1 MTEAEDISVG
11 NRLATAR
18 KKKRLRYKK
27 ISSEL
32 NIEESYLIALEEEN
46 YDRIPGGEAYVKG
59 FLRSYAK
66 KLNLD
71 PDEIISQYLLTR
83 LHSKEGNSVK
93 QIEKGIEEFSIR
105 KNILFLFTALLIL
118 SIFMFF
124 FLKDEADSTE
134 IISKTYSSEVN
145 EEINLNNEVIQE
157 TQNIENNSTLSNKED
172 LSFKNLKPDNK
183 LKDQINDNKI
193 PVSRNIIEIFV
204 YDDCWIEVFSE
215 SERLLYRLSQSGE
228 TYTFIEEKIKIIAG
242 NYKNLRVS
250 FNDKIVDLGINAN
263 ANQVSCVVLPLGDC
277 SEFRTT
283 NN

>member
-27 ISSEL
+27 LSSEL

-93 QIEKGIEEFSIR
+93 QIEKGIEILSIR
-105 KNILFLFTALLIL
+105 KKILFLFTALLIL

-124 FLKDEADSTE
+124 FQKNEADSTE

-157 TQNIENNSTLSNKED
+157 TQNIENNSTLSNEED

-228 TYTFIEEKIKIIAG
+228 TYTFIEKKIKILAG